1 VRAER
6 WRGHLS
12 GFAHRPNGLW
22 SAPAALHWGGR
33 KWGGS
38 RALTIRSGAATS
50 SAVGSLRPGDPQISW
65 PPPIVSFDMP
75 KTPGCSSEQIG
86 VVRPALL
93 RSADIEHF
101 CDLTTILVCSTVI
114 QTT

>member
-1 VRAER
+1 
-6 WRGHLS
+6 
-12 GFAHRPNGLW
+12 
-22 SAPAALHWGGR
+22 
-33 KWGGS
+33 
-38 RALTIRSGAATS
+38 
-50 SAVGSLRPGDPQISW
+50 
-65 PPPIVSFDMP
+65 MP

-101 CDLTTILVCSTVI
+101 RDLTTILVCSTAI

>member
-1 VRAER
+1 MGRLARAHDPER
-6 WRGHLS
+6 
-12 GFAHRPNGLW
+12 
-22 SAPAALHWGGR
+22 GGYR
-33 KWGGS
+33 F
-38 RALTIRSGAATS
+38 
-50 SAVGSLRPGDPQISW
+50 AVGSLRPGDPQISW
-65 PPPIVSFDMP
+65 PPSIVSFNMP

-114 QTT
+114 QI